1 MLMSRP
7 GQCDRFNVLAKF
19 ITALPPR
26 VGPHRWR
33 DQLLNRHC
41 PSLPRFATS
50 TVCAII
56 SCNFPSSIIVGVRE
70 IEFSPQQQ
78 VIISLDKGGQE
89 RFPGLPSSPYVYFVH
104 SYYPV
109 PENRSIIAATAEYC
123 EWISFV
129 PPEIRIARCQLRYR
143 LPQHWEPQNCRK
155 FFEQRH

>member
-1 MLMSRP
+1 
-7 GQCDRFNVLAKF
+7 
-19 ITALPPR
+19 
-26 VGPHRWR
+26 
-33 DQLLNRHC
+33 
-41 PSLPRFATS
+41 
-50 TVCAII
+50 
-56 SCNFPSSIIVGVRE
+56 
-70 IEFSPQQQ
+70 